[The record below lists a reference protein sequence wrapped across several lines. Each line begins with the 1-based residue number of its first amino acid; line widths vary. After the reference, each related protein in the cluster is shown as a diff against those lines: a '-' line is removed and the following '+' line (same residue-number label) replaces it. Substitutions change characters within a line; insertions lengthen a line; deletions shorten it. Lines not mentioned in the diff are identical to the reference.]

1 MLIDETR
8 KKARE
13 VFDTWF
19 PIFSEEDEKDNRERL
34 FEYFHS
40 GYLAGTKFKGLSGR
54 TPQGC
59 PPSIIGDDTNRNLD
73 L

>member
-8 KKARE
+8 KSARE
-13 VFDTWF
+13 VFELWF
-19 PIFSEEDEKDNRERL
+19 PVFSTEQEKEARERL

-40 GYLAGTKFKGLSGR
+40 GYIAGTRFHSLKDTGSS
-54 TPQGC
+54 GC
-59 PPSIIGDDTNRNLD
+59 PPSLIRDDTNRNLD